1 MAQPLRCASWEVV
14 MAIAT
19 GAATAVEAIKE
30 RLAPALD
37 TLDETVHQGRRVI
50 VRGQHAAEDAAA
62 AAALVVRRRPLSA
75 VMVAAGAG
83 ALAGGLIGFGLGWL
97 TRCTK

>member
-1 MAQPLRCASWEVV
+1 

-19 GAATAVEAIKE
+19 GAATAADAIKE

-37 TLDETVHQGRRVI
+37 TLDEGMRQGRRAF

-62 AAALVVRRRPLSA
+62 AATRVVRRRPLRA
-75 VMVAAGAG
+75 VMIAAGAG
-83 ALAGGLIGFGLGWL
+83 ALAGGAIGFVFGWL
-97 TRCTK
+97 TRSRE